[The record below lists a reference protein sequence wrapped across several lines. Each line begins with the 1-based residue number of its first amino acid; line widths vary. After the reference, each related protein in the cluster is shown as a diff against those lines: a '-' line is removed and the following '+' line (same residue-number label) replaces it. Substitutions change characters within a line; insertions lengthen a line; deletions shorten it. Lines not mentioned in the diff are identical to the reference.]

1 MQVDHNTITL
11 HLTSPRSTDTCLL
24 QEVIACI
31 MHAHTTYTP
40 LILEY
45 PSGSDI
51 D

>member
-31 MHAHTTYTP
+31 VHAHTTYTP
-40 LILEY
+40 LILKS
-45 PSGSDI
+45 PPRFNI